1 MSIGGSLSIYPHS
14 MSYFNLLAGGP
25 RNGPEYLLNS
35 NIDWGQDLL
44 FLERWIKTKP
54 QADSPVYLAF
64 DNYYNPFDLEIPRIE
79 PWPFEKSRDQA
90 SNDSDS
96 PIVPDGDYAI
106 SVNQLYAFPW
116 PLRRLDDSRYF
127 IDHRPLA
134 YLRKQ
139 EPMGRAGYS
148 IRVYSAKQLR
158 EAYAAPQSGPLWV
171 GFDASK

>member
-1 MSIGGSLSIYPHS
+1 LESAATSIW
-14 MSYFNLLAGGP
+14 FKRQND
-25 RNGPEYLLNS
+25 R
-35 NIDWGQDLL
+35 
-44 FLERWIKTKP
+44 
-54 QADSPVYLAF
+54 PVYLAF

-79 PWPFEKSRDQA
+79 PWPFEKSRDQT

-96 PIVPDGDYAI
+96 PIVPNGDYAI
-106 SVNQLYAFPW
+106 SVNQLYEFPW

-158 EAYAAPQSGPLWV
+158 EAYAAPQSAPLWV